1 MLQSAREVAL
11 TLIIF
16 LVQVCLHTSLTG
28 STAAL
33 KPSLPSPVIVWT
45 DISDLGLSHTMVM
58 ASSAQLR
65 RAWSLVVAGITVDI
79 ASQYSSIGREEGE
92 REGRGR
98 GRERG
103 GGERGGGGEGEG
115 GGRERREGGGEEGN
129 TMTTDT
135 YSVTSLTTT
144 HN

>member
-1 MLQSAREVAL
+1 MLYTLQSAREVAL

-33 KPSLPSPVIVWT
+33 KPSLPLPVIVWT
-45 DISDLGLSHTMVM
+45 DISDLGLSHVTVM

-79 ASQYSSIGREEGE
+79 ASQYSSIGRGEGGREGGREREGE
-92 REGRGR
+92 REGERGR

-103 GGERGGGGEGEG
+103 GGERRGEGEK
-115 GGRERREGGGEEGN
+115 RE
-129 TMTTDT
+129 TQPLICT
-135 YSVTSLTTT
+135 V
-144 HN
+144 